1 MLEPGVVLTRQLMP
15 DEGVEVVN
23 LIDPKSLLLANR
35 HDRRAGAFSKCGAVA
50 AGRPSLPIE
59 TFSTAISTDKS
70 AY

>member
-1 MLEPGVVLTRQLMP
+1 MLGPAVVLTRQLMP

-35 HDRRAGAFSKCGAVA
+35 HAGAFSKCGAVA